1 MTVMEPGSE
10 ILKVDEVGR
19 IRTPPEKREAML
31 AEYDRSGMTGAQFA
45 RFVRGEIFDAD
56 VLAAEAAQGSRPGEQ
71 VATPGPDHPRWLEAR
86 VEGEVPKSEN
96 LVVEMGGG
104 VRMLVGNRTQA
115 ALAGEASP
123 GDGIGPG
130 MLSFSGS
137 LRVFVAV
144 EACDMRKG
152 FEGLSALVGS
162 VLKEEVKSGA
172 LFAFSNRRRTRLKIL
187 YWDGSGL
194 WVLSK
199 RLEKGTFAW
208 PKPGDGIGGKLPLRA
223 EALSMLMDGIDLR
236 GAKMRPWYER
246 D

>member
-1 MTVMEPGSE
+1 
-10 ILKVDEVGR
+10 
-19 IRTPPEKREAML
+19 
-31 AEYDRSGMTGAQFA
+31 
-45 RFVRGEIFDAD
+45 
-56 VLAAEAAQGSRPGEQ
+56 
-71 VATPGPDHPRWLEAR
+71 
-86 VEGEVPKSEN
+86 
-96 LVVEMGGG
+96 
-104 VRMLVGNRTQA
+104 
-115 ALAGEASP
+115 
-123 GDGIGPG
+123 

-208 PKPGDGIGGKLPLRA
+208 PKPGDGVGGKLPLRA
-223 EALSMLMDGIDLR
+223 EALSMLLSRQFCRGVIDQIPIDRYVFTVRKRNSPLPLDKVVCR
-236 GAKMRPWYER
+236 EVSAHTCPRVLSISTLSMRYFQPCCQSSQCSSYR
-246 D
+246 CRRRP

>member
-1 MTVMEPGSE
+1 
-10 ILKVDEVGR
+10 
-19 IRTPPEKREAML
+19 
-31 AEYDRSGMTGAQFA
+31 
-45 RFVRGEIFDAD
+45 
-56 VLAAEAAQGSRPGEQ
+56 
-71 VATPGPDHPRWLEAR
+71 
-86 VEGEVPKSEN
+86 
-96 LVVEMGGG
+96 
-104 VRMLVGNRTQA
+104 
-115 ALAGEASP
+115 
-123 GDGIGPG
+123 
-130 MLSFSGS
+130 
-137 LRVFVAV
+137 
-144 EACDMRKG
+144 MRKG

-172 LFAFSNRRRTRLKIL
+172 LFAFSTRLKIL

-236 GAKMRPWYER
+236 GARMRPWYER